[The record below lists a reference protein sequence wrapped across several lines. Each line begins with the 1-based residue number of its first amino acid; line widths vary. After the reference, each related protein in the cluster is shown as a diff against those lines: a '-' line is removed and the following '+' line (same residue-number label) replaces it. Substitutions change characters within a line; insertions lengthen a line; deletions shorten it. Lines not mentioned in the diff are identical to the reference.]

1 MLLTVSHVNPSR
13 RRTPRSEVRERIL
26 TAAMTTF
33 ASEGFVGATIDMI
46 ADASGFTKGAVYSN
60 FGSKDDLFFALLD
73 AQVTAR
79 VALITKLT
87 EQVGASEGP
96 ESAAAAIGKALTQ
109 FIRENT
115 DYELL
120 LIEYLLRAA
129 RDPQIRAR
137 FVKHRRMLIDQTMKA
152 IIDPVALAGTGL
164 PPEALTTLLIALTN
178 GLAIEEII
186 APGTV
191 PPDLLGAVLESA
203 TNPPPPKC
211 DQQCADE

>member
-1 MLLTVSHVNPSR
+1 MPHVNSPR

-33 ASEGFVGATIDMI
+33 ASEGFAGATIDMI
-46 ADASGFTKGAVYSN
+46 ADAAGFTKGAVYSN

-73 AQVTAR
+73 AQVRAR
-79 VALITKLT
+79 AALITKLT

-96 ESAAAAIGKALTQ
+96 ESAAAAVGKALTQ
-109 FIRENT
+109 AIHENT
-115 DYELL
+115 DYQLL

-137 FVKHRRMLIDQTMKA
+137 FVEHRRTVIDQTMKA
-152 IIDPVALAGTGL
+152 IIDPAALAGTGL
-164 PPEALTTLLIALTN
+164 SPEALTTVLVALMN
-178 GLAIEEII
+178 GFAIEEII

-191 PPDLLGAVLESA
+191 PPDLLGTVLESLI
-203 TNPPPPKC
+203 NRRR
-211 DQQCADE
+211 

>member
-33 ASEGFVGATIDMI
+33 ASEGFAGATIDMI
-46 ADASGFTKGAVYSN
+46 ADAAGFTKGAVYSN

-73 AQVTAR
+73 AEVKAR
-79 VALITKLT
+79 AALIARLT

-96 ESAAAAIGKALTQ
+96 ESAAAAVGTALMQ
-109 FIRENT
+109 AIHENT
-115 DYELL
+115 DYQLL
-120 LIEYLLRAA
+120 LIEYWLRAA

-137 FVKHRRMLIDQTMKA
+137 FVKHRRTLIDQTMKA
-152 IIDPVALAGTGL
+152 IVDPAILAGTGL
-164 PPEALTTLLIALTN
+164 SPEALTTVLVALIN
-178 GLAIEEII
+178 GFAIEEIV

-191 PPDLLGAVLESA
+191 PPDLLGTVLESFI
-203 TNPPPPKC
+203 NRR
-211 DQQCADE
+211 Q

>member
-1 MLLTVSHVNPSR
+1 MQNVNSAR

-33 ASEGFVGATIDMI
+33 ASEGFAGATIDMI
-46 ADASGFTKGAVYSN
+46 ADAAGFTKGAVYSN

-73 AQVTAR
+73 AQVAAR
-79 VALITKLT
+79 AALIAKLT

-96 ESAAAAIGKALTQ
+96 ESAAAAVGAALTQ
-109 FIRENT
+109 AIRENT
-115 DYELL
+115 DYQLL

-137 FVKHRRMLIDQTMKA
+137 FVKHRRTLIDQTMKA
-152 IIDPVALAGTGL
+152 IIDPAALAGTGL
-164 PPEALTTLLIALTN
+164 SPEALTTLLAALMN
-178 GLAIEEII
+178 GFGIEEII

-191 PPDLLGAVLESA
+191 PPDLLGAVLEA
-203 TNPPPPKC
+203 VINYRH
-211 DQQCADE
+211 